1 MCGVRGADAADA
13 GAPHGE
19 PELEQH
25 SGVASTM
32 SGVESKKRDLS
43 AMESSS
49 TEFKVPNMI
58 INPSNPKKRPATTS
72 SAELLSD
79 AEARKAASAE
89 VKRLLA
95 QLERTFLENSEQRLA
110 FADEASNF
118 LQSELAL
125 DDAVKECVE

>member
-1 MCGVRGADAADA
+1 
-13 GAPHGE
+13 
-19 PELEQH
+19 
-25 SGVASTM
+25 M